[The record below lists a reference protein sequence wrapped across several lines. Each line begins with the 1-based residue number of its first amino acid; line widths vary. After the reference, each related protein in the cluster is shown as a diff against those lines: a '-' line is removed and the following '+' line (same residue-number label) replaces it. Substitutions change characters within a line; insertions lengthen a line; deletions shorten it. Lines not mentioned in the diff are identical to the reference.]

1 LAIEFNDANFQSE
14 VLSSEALVVV
24 DFGATWCQPCKMLA
38 PIIDELA
45 AEYGAVEYEG
55 KVKIGKADID
65 EAQETAAKF
74 GIMSVPTVM
83 YFKGGEVVDTDVGV
97 NAKAVYKQ
105 KIDALI

>member
-1 LAIEFNDANFQSE
+1 MAIEFNDTNFQSE
-14 VLSSEALVVV
+14 VLASEALVVV

-45 AEYGAVEYEG
+45 EQYDG

-97 NAKAVYKQ
+97 NAKAVYQK